1 MNLQE
6 QISRMKSMMGVIK
19 EDFDN
24 IKNIDYED
32 ELFQHHKRDNL
43 PYHSKYDE
51 TKTVESYKEHFMDE
65 VKKYIVEDNKIMLYR
80 VVAVP
85 NESQIK
91 KPFGIYWAF
100 KKEDSNV
107 INWEDINEPENLKVY
122 RITALFDINDID
134 WKNSFDLYLMND
146 FMESEIRTKQDVNP
160 TDYFIEEI

>member
-6 QISRMKSMMGVIK
+6 QISRIQEMMGVIN

-32 ELFQHHKRDNL
+32 ELFHHHKRDNL
-43 PYHSKYDE
+43 PYLSKYDE

-65 VKKYIVEDNKIMLYR
+65 VKKYIMEDNKIMLYR